1 MVDIIECNPEILG
14 GKPVVKGT
22 RIPITLILELISLNY
37 SIDDIIEE
45 YPTLTREQ
53 ILTIIKI
60 GKEFQENL
68 QNINLEQ
75 YLKKELAQS

>member
-22 RIPITLILELISLNY
+22 RIPITLIFELISLNY